1 MNEVAFVQQREPDWR
16 RLSFLSDKADVSPA
30 NLTANELH
38 EFVQLYRKC
47 SSDLALVR
55 TKSNNLQ
62 LIDFLN
68 DLVAKAYSSLY
79 RSRRKPIGK
88 AIGEAIALSAR
99 TVRKL
104 RWFVVAS
111 VATFLA
117 AIAFGF
123 AGMTINPDLRDAL
136 EPQQLKPAFEQ
147 WKRPLESERDASESI
162 IATGFYDSNNPRVA
176 IMEGSVAVATFGI
189 GSAFFIWGNG
199 VILGTLAYE
208 TMTVG
213 RLGHLLIWIAPHG

>member
-1 MNEVAFVQQREPDWR
+1 MNEVAVEQQREPDWR

-104 RWFVVAS
+104 RWLVVAS
-111 VATFLA
+111 GDSFLA
-117 AIAFGF
+117 AVLFGF
-123 AGMTINPDLRDAL
+123 SVMTINPDPRDGVAP
-136 EPQQLKPAFEQ
+136 PQPQPPPA
-147 WKRPLESERDASESI
+147 PS
-162 IATGFYDSNNPRVA
+162 
-176 IMEGSVAVATFGI
+176 
-189 GSAFFIWGNG
+189 
-199 VILGTLAYE
+199 
-208 TMTVG
+208 
-213 RLGHLLIWIAPHG
+213 